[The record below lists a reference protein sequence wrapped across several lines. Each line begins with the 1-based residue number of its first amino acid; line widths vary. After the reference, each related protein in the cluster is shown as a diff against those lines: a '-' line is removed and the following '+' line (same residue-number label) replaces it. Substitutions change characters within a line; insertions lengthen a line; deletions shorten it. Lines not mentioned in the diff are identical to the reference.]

1 LIIVPAIIDTDVTS
15 YIFNR
20 HPLGDHYRQILEGVD
35 VFVSLTTLAEIEFG
49 MEWKGWGAD
58 RRERMR
64 HFLARFSPL
73 YPDRETALIWAR
85 IRSDRQKSGR
95 PLGLSD
101 AWIAAAALQF
111 SVPLITHNA
120 EDFRGIPKLEVITAK
135 A

>member
-1 LIIVPAIIDTDVTS
+1 MIIVPASIDTDVTS

-20 HPLGDHYRQILEGVD
+20 HP
-35 VFVSLTTLAEIEFG
+35 VSLTTLAEIEFG
-49 MEWKGWGAD
+49 MEWKGWGVD

-64 HFLARFSPL
+64 HFRARFSPL
-73 YPDRETALIWAR
+73 YPDHETALIWAR

-120 EDFRGIPKLEVITAK
+120 EDSRGIPKLEVITAK